1 MHCLGIAQS
10 LNWSVASCFSA
21 AREGSQ
27 WKRTSCSTPFKETV
41 VGCIY
46 VNTATVDWTT
56 ARQQCTALGSD
67 LYTADTHEQY
77 EAMRMYFLSTS
88 SATCTGPTGQIVQV
102 GQTFNT
108 DSGPS
113 YLCTDDGPEI
123 FGKRSSCSTPFV
135 ETAVGCIYVNTA
147 TVDWTTARQQCTA
160 LGADLFT
167 ADTHEQYEAMR
178 MYILST
184 SSAPAEIWVAIK
196 KVGNTWMWSPSG
208 RSPGPN
214 YKGDWAYTDP
224 NGAQFNQQCARMTK
238 HLSYFLADTGCESLY
253 S

>member
-27 WKRTSCSTPFKETV
+27 CQIWSAEAVKAVAGRKNGTVGATPCKIRKSYTATCTGPSGEIVQVGQAFNTDSGPSYLCTDDGPEMIGKRTSCSTPFVETA

-67 LYTADTHEQY
+67 LYTADTHEQ
-77 EAMRMYFLSTS
+77 F
-88 SATCTGPTGQIVQV
+88 
-102 GQTFNT
+102 
-108 DSGPS
+108 
-113 YLCTDDGPEI
+113 
-123 FGKRSSCSTPFV
+123 
-135 ETAVGCIYVNTA
+135 
-147 TVDWTTARQQCTA
+147 
-160 LGADLFT
+160 
-167 ADTHEQYEAMR
+167 EAMR

-184 SSAPAEIWVAIK
+184 NSSTTLAGLWVAIK

-208 RSPGPN
+208 RSPGPD
-214 YKGDWAYTDP
+214 YTGDWASTDP
-224 NGAQFNQQCARMTK
+224 NGAQFNQQCARMMSL
-238 HLSYFLADTGCESLY
+238 HVYRLGDTGCESLY
-253 S
+253 SFVCHV